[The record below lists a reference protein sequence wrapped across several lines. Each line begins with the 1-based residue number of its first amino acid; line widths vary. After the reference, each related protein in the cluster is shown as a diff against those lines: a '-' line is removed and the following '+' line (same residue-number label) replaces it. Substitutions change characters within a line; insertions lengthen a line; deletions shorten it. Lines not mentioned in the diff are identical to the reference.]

1 MSNVTSRNT
10 ENIDSAQQRS
20 LLRVSVCPLLIKS
33 AVFHT
38 HMQIRIKWIRQVNI
52 QRQEYIR
59 EVPKV
64 IECILAFC
72 VIAEVEVTGK
82 SNALWI

>member
-1 MSNVTSRNT
+1 M
-10 ENIDSAQQRS
+10 
-20 LLRVSVCPLLIKS
+20 
-33 AVFHT
+33 FHT
-38 HMQIRIKWIRQVNI
+38 QMQIRIKWIRQVNI

-59 EVPKV
+59 EVPEV

-72 VIAEVEVTGK
+72 VIAEVEVIGK